1 MWSAIVKVR
10 LPDGELKDL
19 SEWIAEGAKQQR
31 AFEERL
37 IEKYFVRLKLQQTL
51 RLIERIL
58 NDKH

>member
-1 MWSAIVKVR
+1 MKVR